1 MVTKDSVIVFYSSL
15 EKVFDQLKDY
25 NFFYVHK
32 SFLINYFHVTDFFYD
47 KLIMSN
53 QDIIKIAQ
61 TRRRE
66 VRQMQKEYLFKEK
79 I

>member
-1 MVTKDSVIVFYSSL
+1 
-15 EKVFDQLKDY
+15 
-25 NFFYVHK
+25 
-32 SFLINYFHVTDFFYD
+32 
-47 KLIMSN
+47 MSN